1 MSKTAIN
8 DLQALIRKLQV
19 ERQAHIDAIADI
31 DVAFGTL
38 GITPPK
44 RRGRPRGVVMTTSK
58 RTTRKNVGKAKVAKK
73 TRGRKKFK
81 MSGTASVLTLV
92 ARAGQK
98 GVTGTEIMRNWKSQG
113 RGDNCYKAI
122 GMLVKTN
129 KLKRIAIKGKK
140 RGSIYATL

>member
-8 DLQALIRKLQV
+8 DLQTLIRKLQV
-19 ERQAHIDAIADI
+19 EREAHVDAIADI
-31 DVAFGTL
+31 DAAFGSL
-38 GITPPK
+38 GIKPSK
-44 RRGRPRGVVMTTSK
+44 RRGRPRGAVKTISKPMTRQK
-58 RTTRKNVGKAKVAKK
+58 VGKAKVAKK

-98 GVTGTEIMRNWKSQG
+98 GVSGTQIMKNWKSQG

-129 KLKRIAIKGKK
+129 KLKRTAIAGKK
-140 RGSIYATL
+140 RGSIYAAV